1 MKHTG
6 IVASHWNLF
15 SANANTFQH
24 ACTFHH
30 MGIKTM
36 YFFFSHMKFTL
47 INYCWEVN
55 GLTVTIKDK
64 ITKKQW
70 PLLKEHMTLS
80 QEIKPKQL
88 PFIRLS
94 AINTVYLSTWLMKET
109 KKKDKLQRR
118 KNYHSMIHQR
128 EVNANL
134 LEVSPISLF
143 FPTVIHK
150 AV

>member
-1 MKHTG
+1 
-6 IVASHWNLF
+6 
-15 SANANTFQH
+15 
-24 ACTFHH
+24 
-30 MGIKTM
+30 
-36 YFFFSHMKFTL
+36 MKFTL

-109 KKKDKLQRR
+109 KKKKTNFNEEKITIQWYIKDRWMQI
-118 KNYHSMIHQR
+118 Y
-128 EVNANL
+128 
-134 LEVSPISLF
+134 
-143 FPTVIHK
+143 
-150 AV
+150 

>member
-1 MKHTG
+1 
-6 IVASHWNLF
+6 
-15 SANANTFQH
+15 
-24 ACTFHH
+24 
-30 MGIKTM
+30 
-36 YFFFSHMKFTL
+36 MKFTL

-94 AINTVYLSTWLMKET
+94 AINNLINERD
-109 KKKDKLQRR
+109 KKKKTNFNEEKITIQWYIKERWMQI
-118 KNYHSMIHQR
+118 Y
-128 EVNANL
+128 
-134 LEVSPISLF
+134 
-143 FPTVIHK
+143 
-150 AV
+150 